1 MWNLFN
7 EEGSENRSSH
17 FILYKSELLNRK
29 CGIPLTQGPTMVS
42 AMKVQDYLLNIYN
55 LVLIYATQSLLFMQE
70 ATIFGQFWS
79 RENLQWAVTKI

>member
-7 EEGSENRSSH
+7 EEGRVKTEAV
-17 FILYKSELLNRK
+17 ILYYTNQNYLIESVAYHW
-29 CGIPLTQGPTMVS
+29 QGPTMVS